1 MPLSS
6 HLRSC
11 SGNRMPWPEL
21 PIDIIFTI
29 AEFLRDDRKTLLAC
43 SLTNRAWLSAS
54 RSQLFHSIA
63 ITEWKTHI
71 ATFNDTLGSSLHI
84 AGREYLQELH
94 LVGISYTEERPQG
107 SGKLAAV
114 FHSFLDVAMMQ
125 SILEKL
131 PALRQL
137 HLYHLNLL
145 SGTGCTPAPQGDRPR
160 IDLLAVK
167 GILSSSSSDNTF
179 PALLDIV
186 SLFSSIE
193 LLRLSVGH
201 VDEAEEGMDT
211 FGSVS
216 NNPELN
222 LAFRRPVTI
231 GSLEWNATSHKVL
244 AVVLNAIG
252 KEPSAGLNSLSLTFG
267 RSNRAVEV
275 VASYLQLR
283 GSSLHYLRID
293 PIYLC
298 LSHQTDQQTRLDE
311 LSLSSCS
318 NLTSLV
324 LRLVN
329 DSGGSGVSRHCV
341 QTWADLLAGPRAP
354 PALQRVSFTFSIP
367 NAIEDDVLDYLTLLD
382 HPLCNIPTLQKCE
395 FAIYYLAPNYAM
407 SVLRGRVQR
416 ALPVCHA
423 KGLVEVVYMPDV
435 TR

>member
-1 MPLSS
+1 MLSTLIGRLGSTTMGTTTWASPTLSAHAGSTLTMLEGSFLPGSRSTSVMFGTALLWVRSLSYGTSTYSPGIPGYHNLYDILASRATEVYLHMFVRVVRRSGVHSACHS
-6 HLRSC
+6 HLTSGHAQVTGRPNSVQLLQCLC
-11 SGNRMPWPEL
+11 STHCGRRMPWPEL

-137 HLYHLNLL
+137 HLFHLNLL

-298 LSHQTDQQTRLDE
+298 LSHQT
-311 LSLSSCS
+311 
-318 NLTSLV
+318 
-324 LRLVN
+324 
-329 DSGGSGVSRHCV
+329 GKSGVAR
-341 QTWADLLAGPRAP
+341 
-354 PALQRVSFTFSIP
+354 
-367 NAIEDDVLDYLTLLD
+367 
-382 HPLCNIPTLQKCE
+382 
-395 FAIYYLAPNYAM
+395 
-407 SVLRGRVQR
+407 
-416 ALPVCHA
+416 
-423 KGLVEVVYMPDV
+423 
-435 TR
+435 